1 MLLHFQYY
9 IDTDIII
16 FISFS
21 FALFAISFSWVWRRV
36 AQRYVV
42 IDFSVRFPITCQS
55 GIHQVKPHDYFPPI
69 LAYLSGFFFFF
80 FFIYSLFILIP
91 YCTILHSSFLAIST
105 STFHQSVG
113 SSSTFPSLHS
123 SKFYMTLY
131 TFTFFISLF
140 LSVQI
145 LLKFSSLHVL
155 RFFHLGF
162 IHQIFYSLYLSV
174 QCVQWREICRAPVT
188 PVFFGD

>member
-80 FFIYSLFILIP
+80 FLHLFSFYPYSLLHHFAFLFSCNFHIDFSPKCRVFLDISLPSQFQILYDSLHVYFFYFSLSLCSDSLKIFIP
-91 YCTILHSSFLAIST
+91 SRSSFLSSRFYT
-105 STFHQSVG
+105 SNFL
-113 SSSTFPSLHS
+113 FSLS
-123 SKFYMTLY
+123 ICPMCTMT
-131 TFTFFISLF
+131 
-140 LSVQI
+140 
-145 LLKFSSLHVL
+145 
-155 RFFHLGF
+155 RNM
-162 IHQIFYSLYLSV
+162 
-174 QCVQWREICRAPVT
+174 
-188 PVFFGD
+188 